1 MKYLKKKYFCFVYRM
16 LHFLLID
23 GLNNSANLEI
33 SQAFHKISRQLQDTI
48 IYNLIKKNF

>member
-1 MKYLKKKYFCFVYRM
+1 M

-48 IYNLIKKNF
+48 IYNLIKKFFWLYKNLVFTKHIR